1 LRASREWSAEDAP
14 GDETARLL
22 AVRVRTEEGVAREA
36 VDIRKP
42 VGIEMEYQVLK
53 GGTIL
58 VPNFHFFNEEG
69 AYLFVSIDVDQE
81 WHRRPKP
88 RGRYTSTAWIPGNL
102 LAEGTI
108 IVGVSLST
116 MDPMKVHFY
125 EPDAVAFHVV
135 DSLEGGSARGDYAGP
150 VPGPVR
156 PLLKWETKCLS

>member
-1 LRASREWSAEDAP
+1 
-14 GDETARLL
+14 
-22 AVRVRTEEGVAREA
+22 
-36 VDIRKP
+36 
-42 VGIEMEYQVLK
+42 
-53 GGTIL
+53 
-58 VPNFHFFNEEG
+58 
-69 AYLFVSIDVDQE
+69 
-81 WHRRPKP
+81 
-88 RGRYTSTAWIPGNL
+88 L

-150 VPGPVR
+150 LPGPVR